1 MALPTFWYSVRQVF
15 PSLSKRALKV
25 LIPFATSY
33 LCESGFSAVAV
44 IKTKYRSRLSLEKEI
59 RVGISQ
65 FQPRFDMLCNKKQA
79 QVSH

>member
-1 MALPTFWYSVRQVF
+1 VF
-15 PSLSKRALKV
+15 PSLSNRALKV

-44 IKTKYRSRLSLEKEI
+44 IKTKYRSRLRLEKEM
-59 RVGISQ
+59 RVAISQ
-65 FQPRFDMLCNKKQA
+65 FQSRFDMLFSKKEA

>member
-1 MALPTFWYSVRQVF
+1 MF
-15 PSLSKRALKV
+15 PSLSNRELKV
-25 LIPFATSY
+25 LITFATSY

-44 IKTKYRSRLSLEKEI
+44 IKTIYRSRLRLEKEM
-59 RVGISQ
+59 RVVISQ